1 MTCPNCPRPVDM
13 VPVMTMECRTGNAR
27 LYKCPNCFARHWK
40 NLTDAVGL
48 NFRPLR
54 ETTKRLATAA
64 GCNS

>member
-1 MTCPNCPRPVDM
+1 M